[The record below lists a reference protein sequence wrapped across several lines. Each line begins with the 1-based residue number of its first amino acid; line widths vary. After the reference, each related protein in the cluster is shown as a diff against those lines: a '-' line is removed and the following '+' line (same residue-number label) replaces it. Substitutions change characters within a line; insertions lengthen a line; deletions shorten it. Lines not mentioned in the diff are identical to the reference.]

1 MPRDLERRFVGQSL
15 TDASGL
21 GKVTGRANYSMDLQL
36 PGMLYAKV
44 KRSPHPHARVLKV
57 DATKAAKLEGVR
69 AIITPKNIPNVRFGA
84 VVLDEQVLAFERVR
98 YVGEPVAA
106 VAAHSLEIA
115 EEALE
120 LIDVEYEL
128 LPPIFDPESGLSVE
142 KDRALHPE
150 FEKYS
155 VPADIR
161 LGSIGH
167 DPKLPNVT
175 AHFKVRK
182 GDLQNGFRKADE
194 IIENRFTTQMAQ
206 QVPMEPY
213 ICLCNP
219 DPDGSV
225 TVYTSTQAP
234 MAVRRLLSQAIA
246 VGSEKIRVI
255 TPYVGGGFGCK
266 LEVKAEPICALLAQR
281 ARAPVRLQFTR
292 EETFANS
299 NVRHPFTVY
308 IKDGVMKDGRV
319 VARQVRLILDGGA
332 YAGLGISVTKSSIY
346 GASEVYLVPNFELDS
361 YRVYTNKP
369 PASAYRGFGCAQV
382 EWATESQ
389 MNVIAKQLGIDPIE
403 IRRINMLRPGDVT
416 VIGEVVEKPLAGECM
431 NRVLTEIEWDKPKQH
446 SIGSW
451 KIGRGLAIGAKYSKA
466 PTYACAVVKV
476 WPEGII
482 EVKTGATDIGGGTYT
497 VLAQMA
503 AEEFQIP
510 ISKIKITSGDT
521 DIAPFDEGAY
531 SSRQTFNSGKAVVM
545 ACKEAKKDLFE
556 RAARLLDATPEQLE
570 TSDGLIMVTG
580 TSKPPIPIQQVFA
593 DSRNAGYFLYE
604 GGEISGKA
612 TSRSEMSGLDPETG
626 QVKGDRA
633 NSFYMYIATAVQLA
647 VNVETGQVKIQKLVT
662 ASDNG
667 KAINPTMVHGQ
678 LEGCTATGISTALYE
693 ELVVDKGVVLN
704 PSFMDYKVPS
714 SLESLSSNSLKTILL
729 DIPYEDGPF
738 GAKGGGEVGMM
749 TPTPAI
755 VDAISDA
762 IGIRIKNL
770 PATSERVLSELT
782 KTQ

>member
-1 MPRDLERRFVGQSL
+1 
-15 TDASGL
+15 
-21 GKVTGRANYSMDLQL
+21 MDLQL

-44 KRSPHPHARVLKV
+44 KRSPHPHARVLKI
-57 DATKAAKLEGVR
+57 DATKAASLEGVR
-69 AIITPKNIPNVRFGA
+69 AVITPQDIPNVRFGA

-182 GDLQNGFRKADE
+182 GDLQDGFKKSDE
-194 IIENRFTTQMAQ
+194 IIENRFTTQMVQ
-206 QVPMEPY
+206 QVPMEPH

-219 DPDGSV
+219 DPDGSL

-246 VGSEKIRVI
+246 LGSEKIRVI

-299 NVRHPFTVY
+299 NVRHPFTIY

-332 YAGLGISVTKSSIY
+332 YASLGISVTKSSIY
-346 GASEVYLVPNFELDS
+346 GSSEVYLVPNFELDS

-382 EWATESQ
+382 EWAIESQ
-389 MNVIAKQLGIDPIE
+389 MNAIAKQLGIDPIE
-403 IRRINMLRPGDVT
+403 IRRINMLRPGDIT
-416 VIGEVVEKPLAGECM
+416 VIGEVAERPLAGECM
-431 NRVLTEIEWDKPKQH
+431 NRVLTAIEA
-446 SIGSW
+446 SLFMC
-451 KIGRGLAIGAKYSKA
+451 R
-466 PTYACAVVKV
+466 
-476 WPEGII
+476 
-482 EVKTGATDIGGGTYT
+482 
-497 VLAQMA
+497 
-503 AEEFQIP
+503 
-510 ISKIKITSGDT
+510 
-521 DIAPFDEGAY
+521 
-531 SSRQTFNSGKAVVM
+531 RQGV
-545 ACKEAKKDLFE
+545 
-556 RAARLLDATPEQLE
+556 ARRD
-570 TSDGLIMVTG
+570 
-580 TSKPPIPIQQVFA
+580 
-593 DSRNAGYFLYE
+593 
-604 GGEISGKA
+604 
-612 TSRSEMSGLDPETG
+612 
-626 QVKGDRA
+626 
-633 NSFYMYIATAVQLA
+633 
-647 VNVETGQVKIQKLVT
+647 
-662 ASDNG
+662 
-667 KAINPTMVHGQ
+667 H
-678 LEGCTATGISTALYE
+678 
-693 ELVVDKGVVLN
+693 
-704 PSFMDYKVPS
+704 
-714 SLESLSSNSLKTILL
+714 
-729 DIPYEDGPF
+729 
-738 GAKGGGEVGMM
+738 
-749 TPTPAI
+749 
-755 VDAISDA
+755 
-762 IGIRIKNL
+762 
-770 PATSERVLSELT
+770 
-782 KTQ
+782 